1 MRVCVVGGGL
11 FGATAAF
18 MAARAGHD
26 VHLFEAKARIMSGAT
41 SACYYRLHRGYHYP
55 RSPETGIESLNAEA
69 LFRGEYGRAVVD
81 GGTQL
86 YAIPIRSK
94 VSGLEFERFMERMG
108 LAYKRLHGHPLLET
122 DCVFEV
128 AEPRIDAAML
138 AQIVSDRIH
147 EAGITVDYGVQDL
160 RSLRDEFDRIIVAT
174 YANTNSVLAELGCE
188 PQPYRFQV
196 VEKPIVEL
204 PDTFRDTSIVV
215 MDQCCIDPH
224 QWTNYHALGHVI
236 GTIHSQNS
244 GTEGWIDDK
253 LKPLIERGLIRQYES
268 DVWDISRV
276 RETAELIA
284 DHVPAVRGCNYIGSM
299 FTLRAV
305 LTWQERTDARPT
317 LVDRLDNQVI
327 RVFSGK
333 LGTAVAAA
341 RDVVSILRYDQRN
354 YRAVA

>member
-1 MRVCVVGGGL
+1 MRVAVLGGGL

-26 VHLFEAKARIMSGAT
+26 VHLFEAKSRLMSGAT
-41 SACYYRLHRGYHYP
+41 SGCYYRLHRGYHYP
-55 RSPETGIESLNAEA
+55 RSPETGEESLAAEA
-69 LFRGEYGRAVVD
+69 LFRAEYGRAVID

-86 YAIPIRSK
+86 YAIPFRCK

-108 LAYKRLHGHPLLET
+108 LPYRRLSGHELLT
-122 DCVFEV
+122 SDCVFDV

-138 AQIVSDRIH
+138 AQLVSDRIVD
-147 EAGITVDYGVQDL
+147 AGITVDYGVQDL
-160 RSLRDEFDRIIVAT
+160 RALRDEFDRIVVAT

-188 PQPYRFQV
+188 PQEYRFQV

-204 PDTFRDTSIVV
+204 PSAFRDISIVV

-224 QWTNYHALGHVI
+224 QWSTYHALGHVI

-244 GTEGWIDDK
+244 GVEGWVSDK
-253 LKPLIERGLIRQYES
+253 LEPLIERGLIRQYES
-268 DVWDISRV
+268 DVWELSRV

-284 DHVPAVRGCNYIGSM
+284 DHVPDVKGCNYIGSM

-305 LTWQERTDARPT
+305 LTGVERTDARPT
-317 LVDRLDNQVI
+317 LVDRIDNQVI

-333 LGTAVAAA
+333 LGTAVTAA
-341 RDVVSILRYDQRN
+341 RDVVAMLRVETLS
-354 YRAVA
+354 RAVA